1 MITTHGLTKQF
12 ILSPSLISLRK
23 KEHKHVL
30 ALDHVSLH
38 IKKGEVFGLIG
49 PNGAG
54 KTTFIKT
61 LSTLIIPD
69 EGTAEIAGKDIITD
83 EKDVRRL
90 LGVVTSEVPRSLSWR
105 LTGKQNLMF
114 FANMYGL
121 FGEEAENRIEY
132 LLERF
137 GLREWK
143 DHMVMKYSTGMKHKL
158 ALVRALLHDPPVL
171 LLDEPTTGIDP
182 FSQYDIRGYV
192 RAELRDKTVIWASH
206 NLLEV
211 EQVCDRIALIN
222 KGKIVLM
229 GRPDDLKEK
238 YWDYEKISIQ
248 LSLPEASKFSSLE
261 GARVENDHVV
271 EISTADLSETFAQI
285 QEVLSKNRVHLKHI
299 RTHSPSLEDIFRKVV
314 QE

>member
-1 MITTHGLTKQF
+1 MIITHDLTKRF
-12 ILSPSLISLRK
+12 IISPSPISLRRRELK
-23 KEHKHVL
+23 QIV
-30 ALDHVSLH
+30 ALDHITLH

-69 EGTAEIAGKDIITD
+69 EGTAEIAGKNITTD
-83 EKDVRRL
+83 EKEVRKL

-121 FGEEAENRIEY
+121 FGKDAENRIEY

-137 GLREWK
+137 GLAEWK
-143 DHMVMKYSTGMKHKL
+143 DQMVMKYSTGMKHKL
-158 ALVRALLHDPPVL
+158 ALVRALLNDPPVL

-182 FSQYDIRGYV
+182 FSQYDIRRYV
-192 RAELRDKTVIWASH
+192 RKELKDKTVIWASH

-238 YWDYEKISIQ
+238 YWDYEKISIE
-248 LSLPEASKFSSLE
+248 LSLPEASRFSQLE
-261 GARVENDHVV
+261 GAKIENDHVV
-271 EISTADLSETFAQI
+271 EISTTDLSETFAQI
-285 QEVLSKNRVHLKHI
+285 QKVLSKDNVHLKHI
-299 RTHSPSLEDIFRKVV
+299 RTHNPSLEDIFRKVV